1 MEDNKSEKDGKIG
14 DILKK
19 VVSTGVSAA
28 FMTEESVRNLLKD
41 VPLPKDIVGGLVENA
56 KNTRD
61 EFISSVKNEL
71 KSYLDKI
78 DLSKEIEKIAEKYDF
93 EVKATISLKKK
104 KKSCFFPLSH
114 SFFILRHSLSLRISI
129 QWK

>member
-1 MEDNKSEKDGKIG
+1 MEDNKQDKDGKIG

-56 KNTRD
+56 KNTRN
-61 EFISSVKNEL
+61 EFVSSVKNEL

-78 DLSKEIEKIAEKYDF
+78 DLSKEIEKIADKYDF

-104 KKSCFFPLSH
+104 KKQTPEE
-114 SFFILRHSLSLRISI
+114 
-129 QWK
+129 K